1 MSEEYRNTE
10 YQNNEGI
17 RLNKW
22 IADSGYCSR
31 READRL
37 IEEKKVMLDGRVGTL
52 GDRVMPGMKVTVNGK
67 VLGRHTHKVYIA
79 LNKPEGIVCTADPRE
94 PMNVVEYVGHNERIF
109 PIGRLDK
116 DSSGL
121 LLMTNDGDF
130 SNAVMHPTHHVP
142 KLYRVTLRS
151 PMSEE
156 QKLKFEEGIVLDGR
170 RTAPALVNIVSSAAD
185 RCVVEITLYEG
196 RNRQIRRMCEALG
209 LEVARLRRNA
219 VGKVKLG
226 MLPVGNWRY
235 LTPDEVKNLVMATG
249 VTKKIAAGYIKYGR
263 EPDRDYHTARR

>member
-1 MSEEYRNTE
+1 MALVRLQKVLSER
-10 YQNNEGI
+10 GV
-17 RLNKW
+17 
-22 IADSGYCSR
+22 ASR
-31 READRL
+31 RKAEEL
-37 IEEKKVMLDGRVGTL
+37 IAAGHVK
-52 GDRVMPGMKVTVNGK
+52 VNGRPAK
-67 VLGRHTHKVYIA
+67 VGDKVDDRRDVIHVRGKKLGAAPQAVYIA
-79 LNKPEGIVCTADPRE
+79 LHKPRGYITTMSDERGRKC
-94 PMNVVEYVGHNERIF
+94 VEELVRSVGV
-109 PIGRLDK
+109 PVYPVGRLDK
-116 DSSGL
+116 DSEGL

-151 PMSEE
+151 PMTEE
-156 QKLKFEEGIVLDGR
+156 QKQKFEEGILLDGR